1 MKEKKASKTKENL
14 HTLLAA
20 NLPRARGVQVNFH
33 PHPNRGLWAPL
44 PLTPSP
50 RPALEPGG
58 VAQPVTLDVGPH
70 PSAQYP
76 VP

>member
-1 MKEKKASKTKENL
+1 MKEKKESKTKQNT
-14 HTLLAA
+14 HTLLA
-20 NLPRARGVQVNFH
+20 NLPRAQRSPSQY
-33 PHPNRGLWAPL
+33 L
-44 PLTPSP
+44 PSP
-50 RPALEPGG
+50 KQRSLGAPPTDSPPRPRLEPEG

>member
-1 MKEKKASKTKENL
+1 MKEKKENKTNSS
-14 HTLLAA
+14 TLLAA
-20 NLPRARGVQVNFH
+20 NLPRAQRS
-33 PHPNRGLWAPL
+33 PNQFP
-44 PLTPSP
+44 PSP
-50 RPALEPGG
+50 KHRSLGAPPTGSPPRPGLEPGS

>member
-1 MKEKKASKTKENL
+1 MKEKKASKTKQNP

-20 NLPRARGVQVNFH
+20 NLPKAQVSPSQF
-33 PHPNRGLWAPL
+33 P
-44 PLTPSP
+44 PSP
-50 RPALEPGG
+50 KQRSLGAPPTDSPPRPRLEPGG

-70 PSAQYP
+70 TSAQYP